1 MNGYNA
7 AIICFGQTGM
17 GKTYT
22 INEIIPQVITQIFEN
37 INETDSNTYMK
48 HTRKHKKSTY
58 PIC

>member
-22 INEIIPQVITQIFEN
+22 INSMVEQIGKQIFDEIEAKN
-37 INETDSNTYMK
+37 DVNNLFKVEVGGFEIFKNK
-48 HTRKHKKSTY
+48 
-58 PIC
+58 